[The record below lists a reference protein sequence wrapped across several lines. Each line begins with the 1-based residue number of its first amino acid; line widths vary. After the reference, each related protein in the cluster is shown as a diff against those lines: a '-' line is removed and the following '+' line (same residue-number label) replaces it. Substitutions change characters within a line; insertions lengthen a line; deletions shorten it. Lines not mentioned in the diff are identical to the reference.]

1 MTTIGGPDE
10 LKILPS
16 LSLSLDQLSG
26 CGDLSGVVII
36 EEEGVWLARAR
47 REVESQAKKMLM
59 QGLELMVNT
68 HTITAHTHAH
78 ITPSHHHLCMYVHY
92 VLTYTDT
99 HTFLLIIRTRA
110 KWVWL
115 CRCFTTSPSSP
126 PHSSP
131 SSLPTRKPY
140 NTTFR
145 MPSTH
150 PPWFK
155 PAMVGFTVE
164 PL

>member
-1 MTTIGGPDE
+1 M
-10 LKILPS
+10 
-16 LSLSLDQLSG
+16 
-26 CGDLSGVVII
+26 
-36 EEEGVWLARAR
+36 WLARAR

-150 PPWFK
+150 PPWFR
-155 PAMVGFTVE
+155 PAMVGVQWNLSNNPDTNGAEESVIVSEVSSFRNACKSGTWGGKRCPV
-164 PL
+164 